1 MNTPSKIVV
10 CGIFAVLVVTFLA
23 SNIIN
28 QVNAPGKNQLIAP
41 GQQQEEE
48 SQKDLQIQDC
58 KQLKDK
64 MANDAQAAEQYKS
77 KDCAG
82 LLAGTP

>member
-1 MNTPSKIVV
+1 VV
-10 CGIFAVLVVTFLA
+10 CGIFAVLVVAFLS

-28 QVNAPGKNQLIAP
+28 QVNAPGKNQLVVP
-41 GQQQEEE
+41 GKIQEDE
-48 SQKDLQIQDC
+48 SQKNLQMQDC
-58 KQLKDK
+58 IQLKEK

-82 LLAGTP
+82 LLAGTS